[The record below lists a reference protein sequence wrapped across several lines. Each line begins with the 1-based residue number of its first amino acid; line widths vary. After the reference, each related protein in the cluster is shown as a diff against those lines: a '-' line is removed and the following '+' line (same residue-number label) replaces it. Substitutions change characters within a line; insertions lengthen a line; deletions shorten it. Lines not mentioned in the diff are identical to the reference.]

1 MAGIVTADKVVNH
14 DLYAKTTVSALD
26 WTFKNIARTFSAG
39 ERIGNIY
46 SYFVNDSGQLYWL
59 IYLSKADYDNQNPIY
74 VLQETGKLDVP
85 DLPNILQKI
94 ADEQKAAAIEKN
106 GVVGYYL
113 ETYLPYIVG
122 AIVVAIALPSIVK
135 SIKK

>member
-1 MAGIVTADKVVNH
+1 MAVTADLVVYH
-14 DLYAKTTVSALD
+14 DLYAKTSVNALD
-26 WTFKNIARTFSAG
+26 WTFKNVARTFNAG

-46 SYFVNDSGQLYWL
+46 SWFQGNNGEIYWM
-59 IYLSKADYDNQNPIY
+59 IYLNKADYDNQRPIY
-74 VLQETGKLDVP
+74 ILQETGKLDVP

-113 ETYLPYIVG
+113 STYLPYIVG
-122 AIVVAIALPSIVK
+122 AVVIAIALPSIVK

>member
-1 MAGIVTADKVVNH
+1 MAVTADLVVNH
-14 DLYAKTTVSALD
+14 DLYAKTSVNALD
-26 WTFKNIARTFSAG
+26 WTFKNVARTFNAG

-46 SYFVNDSGQLYWL
+46 SWFQNTNGEIYWMM
-59 IYLSKADYDNQNPIY
+59 YLNKADYDNQRPIY
-74 VLQETGKLDVP
+74 ILQETGKLYVP

-94 ADEQKAAAIEKN
+94 ADEQKAAAIDKQ

-113 ETYLPYIVG
+113 STYLPYIVG
-122 AIVVAIALPSIVK
+122 AVVLAIALPSIVK